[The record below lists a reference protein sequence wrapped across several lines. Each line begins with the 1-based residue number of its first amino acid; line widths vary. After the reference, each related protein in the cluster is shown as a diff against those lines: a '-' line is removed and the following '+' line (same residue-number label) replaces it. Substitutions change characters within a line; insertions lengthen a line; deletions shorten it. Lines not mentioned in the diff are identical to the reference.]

1 VNFTNQSS
9 AKLQMNALR
18 TAAFIFAWVSLPLGI
33 SEGWN
38 LQATEPA
45 LRFCFLSATPA
56 MAPNRKRTRKTPLI
70 DNDTV
75 DNQQQADSPATR
87 KKQKVNDAK
96 DGQKAR
102 SGSIIIPVDE
112 YCPLNASHKVHV
124 DDEDGTIF
132 DVLLNQTNAS
142 NNNNKFYRI
151 QLLSAM
157 PPKGEDYRTW
167 TRWGRVGESGQ
178 SKLLGDSGSLS
189 EAMNNFQVKFKD
201 KTGHKWEDR
210 TEPAKKGKYTYLE
223 RSYEDSSDEGEGD
236 LPGAS
241 KRQVSKGSIGA
252 GDLLA
257 ESKLPGPVQRLM
269 GLIFNQQYFD
279 QTMADFD
286 YDANKMPL
294 GKLSKKTLKKGYET
308 LKELAA
314 AINDVNSGTAL
325 ETLSNQYFSLIP
337 HDFARRRPPVL
348 REMSIVQKEIDLL
361 ENLTDMR
368 LANDIMKSAKA
379 GTDSSINLIDRQYEA
394 LGMQE
399 MTPLG
404 IESQEF
410 VQLRDYLK
418 NSAGYTHNLTYK
430 VHDIFRI
437 ERSGET
443 KRFLK
448 SKHAKIPNSDRRL
461 LWHGSRCTNFG
472 GILSQ
477 GLRIAPPEAPVSGY
491 MFGKGVYLADI
502 STKSANYCW
511 ASTSGNV
518 GLLLL
523 CEVELGKPP
532 LELTTADYNAAER
545 AQESNR
551 LSTLGLGRTAP
562 AGWKDAGCVH
572 QTLQGVSMPDV
583 TTPPKQL
590 GVGSHLMYNE
600 YIVYDVAQIR
610 LRYLL
615 RVEITGGH

>member
-1 VNFTNQSS
+1 
-9 AKLQMNALR
+9 MNGPR
-18 TAAFIFAWVSLPLGI
+18 TRPLLLFIFTWVSLPLGI
-33 SEGWN
+33 SEGRN

-45 LRFCFLSATPA
+45 LRFYFPSATPA
-56 MAPNRKRTRKTPLI
+56 MAPNRKRTRKATLV
-70 DNDTV
+70 DNDMA
-75 DNQQQADSPATR
+75 DHPPQADSSATQ
-87 KKQKVNDAK
+87 KKQKVDDVK
-96 DGQKAR
+96 DDQKAR
-102 SGSIIIPVDE
+102 SRSIMIPVDE
-112 YCPLNASHKVHV
+112 YCPLNTSHKVHV
-124 DDEDGTIF
+124 DDNDGTIF
-132 DVLLNQTNAS
+132 DALLNQTNAS

-157 PPKGEDYRTW
+157 SPGREDYYTW
-167 TRWGRVGESGQ
+167 TRWGRVGEKGQ

-189 EAMNNFQVKFKD
+189 EALNNFQVKFKD

-210 TEPAKKGKYTYLE
+210 MEPAKKGKYTYLE
-223 RSYEDSSDEGEGD
+223 RSYEDSGDEGDGG
-236 LPGAS
+236 LSAAS
-241 KRQVSKGSIGA
+241 KRQVSKDSIGA
-252 GDLLA
+252 GDLPA

-269 GLIFNQQYFD
+269 GLIFNQQYFS

-361 ENLTDMR
+361 ENLTDMQ

-379 GTDSSINLIDRQYEA
+379 GTDSSINLIDRQYEG

-399 MTPLG
+399 MTPLE
-404 IESQEF
+404 IHSQEF
-410 VQLRDYLK
+410 VQLQDYLK
-418 NSAGYTHNLTYK
+418 NSAGYTHNLEYK

-437 ERSGET
+437 ERSGESE
-443 KRFLK
+443 RFLK
-448 SKHAKIPNSDRRL
+448 SKYAKIPNSDRRL

-532 LELTTADYNAAER
+532 LKLTTADYNAAER
-545 AQESNR
+545 AQKSNH
-551 LSTLGLGRTAP
+551 LSTLGLGQTAP
-562 AGWKDAGCVH
+562 AGWKDAVCVH
-572 QTLQGVSMPDV
+572 PTLQGVSMPDV

-615 RVEITGGH
+615 RVEITGGY

>member
-1 VNFTNQSS
+1 
-9 AKLQMNALR
+9 
-18 TAAFIFAWVSLPLGI
+18 
-33 SEGWN
+33 
-38 LQATEPA
+38 
-45 LRFCFLSATPA
+45 
-56 MAPNRKRTRKTPLI
+56 MAPKRKRTRKAPLI
-70 DNDTV
+70 DNDMV
-75 DNQQQADSPATR
+75 DHQPQADSPATQ
-87 KKQKVNDAK
+87 KKQKVDDVK

-102 SGSIIIPVDE
+102 SKPIIIPVDE
-112 YCPLNASHKVHV
+112 YCPLNTSHKVHV
-124 DDEDGTIF
+124 DDNDGTVF

-157 PPKGEDYRTW
+157 PHRGEDYRTW
-167 TRWGRVGESGQ
+167 TRWGRVGEKGQ

-223 RSYEDSSDEGEGD
+223 RSYEDSSDEDDGA
-236 LPGAS
+236 LPTAS
-241 KRQVSKGSIGA
+241 KRQVSKDSIEA
-252 GDLLA
+252 GDMLV

-269 GLIFNQQYFD
+269 GLIFNQQYFS

-314 AINDVNSGTAL
+314 AIGDVNSGSAL

-361 ENLTDMR
+361 ENLTDMQ

-379 GTDSSINLIDRQYEA
+379 GTDSSINLIDRQYEG

-399 MTPLG
+399 MTPLE

-410 VQLRDYLK
+410 AQLRDYLK
-418 NSAGYTHNLTYK
+418 NSAGHTHNLEYK

-443 KRFLK
+443 ERFLK
-448 SKHAKIPNSDRRL
+448 SKYAKIPNSDRRL

-551 LSTLGLGRTAP
+551 LSTLGLGRTVP
-562 AGWKDAGCVH
+562 AGWKDAVCIH
-572 QTLQGVSMPDV
+572 PTLQGISMPDV

-615 RVEITGGH
+615 RVEITGGY

>member
-1 VNFTNQSS
+1 
-9 AKLQMNALR
+9 
-18 TAAFIFAWVSLPLGI
+18 
-33 SEGWN
+33 
-38 LQATEPA
+38 
-45 LRFCFLSATPA
+45 
-56 MAPNRKRTRKTPLI
+56 MAPNRKRARKAPPI
-70 DNDTV
+70 DNNMV
-75 DNQQQADSPATR
+75 DHQTQADSPTTQ
-87 KKQKVNDAK
+87 KKQKVGDVK
-96 DGQKAR
+96 DDQKAR
-102 SGSIIIPVDE
+102 SRSITIPVDE

-124 DDEDGTIF
+124 DDDDGTIF
-132 DVLLNQTNAS
+132 DVLLSQTNAS

-151 QLLSAM
+151 QLLSVM
-157 PPKGEDYRTW
+157 PPGGEDYRIW
-167 TRWGRVGESGQ
+167 TRWGRVGEKGQ
-178 SKLLGDSGSLS
+178 GKLLGDSGSLS
-189 EAMNNFQVKFKD
+189 EAMNDFQVKFKD
-201 KTGHKWEDR
+201 KTGHEWENR
-210 TEPAKKGKYTYLE
+210 TKPAKKGKYTYLE
-223 RSYEDSSDEGEGD
+223 RSYEDDSSDEGDER
-236 LPGAS
+236 LPVAS
-241 KRQVSKGSIGA
+241 KRKVSKDSIGA

-269 GLIFNQQYFD
+269 GLIFNRGYFD
-279 QTMADFD
+279 QTMANFD

-294 GKLSKKTLKKGYET
+294 GKLSKRTLKKGYEA

-314 AINDVNSGTAL
+314 AINDINSGTSL

-337 HDFARRRPPVL
+337 HDFGRRRPPVL

-404 IESQEF
+404 TESQEF

-418 NSAGYTHNLTYK
+418 NSAGHTHNLEYK

-443 KRFLK
+443 ERFLK
-448 SKHAKIPNSDRRL
+448 SKYAKIPNSDRRL

-532 LELTTADYNAAER
+532 LKLTTADYNAAER

-551 LSTLGLGRTAP
+551 LSTLGLGQTAP
-562 AGWKDAGCVH
+562 AGWKDAVCIH
-572 QTLQGVSMPDV
+572 RTLKGVSMPDV

-590 GVGSHLMYNE
+590 DVKSNLMYNE

-615 RVEITGGH
+615 RVEINGGY